1 MRGIMAISE
10 AIEEEEGIVRR
21 KIKRMGRKIGRND

>member
-10 AIEEEEGIVRR
+10 AIEEEGIVRR